1 MNNIY
6 DSNFDYVKEFTDRW
20 NKKVRS
26 IRISGII
33 IAVLMAV
40 LGVVCLIFPEQS
52 LRVIEIIASCVIIAL
67 GVCQMVDYFSLPV
80 IFRRAGILL
89 DSILN
94 IILGVI
100 LLCSPADVSIAT
112 FAFMFGFLLMIFG
125 IDLLAFSSKLGFFG
139 VSGYGWVI
147 ANGILSVI
155 ASMAFF
161 FMPLASSI
169 ALNIVLAIYLI
180 VGGAT
185 LLIETL
191 SMKDLR
197 IKDAR

>member
-1 MNNIY
+1 MNNLY
-6 DSNFDYVKEFTDRW
+6 DSNFDYAKEFTDRW
-20 NKKVRS
+20 NKKVRAV
-26 IRISGII
+26 RVTGIV
-33 IAVLMAV
+33 IAILMAV
-40 LGVVCLIFPEQS
+40 LGVVCLLFPEKS
-52 LRVIEIIASCVIIAL
+52 LRVIEVIASCVIMAL

-80 IFRRAGILL
+80 IFQRAGILL

-94 IILGVI
+94 ILLGCM
-100 LLCSPADVSIAT
+100 LLSSPAAVSITT

-125 IDLLAFSSKLGFFG
+125 IDLLAFSGKLGFFG
-139 VSGYGWVI
+139 ISGFGWVV

-161 FMPLASSI
+161 FMPLASSV
-169 ALNIVLAIYLI
+169 ALNIVLAVYLI
-180 VGGAT
+180 VGGVT

-197 IKDAR
+197 IGN